1 MRVDRARL
9 SHGDLLFDALR
20 TIRAKPWRALALGL
34 AISLGV
40 GAFVVI
46 MSVSASANHQT
57 ARSIDSLRP
66 ELVRATPSGSA
77 DVENG
82 PPESLAAD
90 RLMAIPGVKAA
101 GVADTYETA
110 TVRARIGAD
119 SVDATL
125 VGADGDLLSATRS
138 PFEGTGLPSQ
148 LSVDGAHVAV
158 IGAGVADRLAL
169 ADPSAVPTVW
179 INGTAVTVVG
189 VVDDSKYLADLI
201 DSVIVPRATAAELSP
216 TGFQSTTAYVRTDR
230 GAATHLGDDI
240 PLYLSPEA
248 PERWSIDVP
257 RVPIDVTEAI
267 SDDLRSL
274 TIALSVLVM
283 AVGIVAVANAMMRSV
298 YERTAEIGLRRALGA
313 RGSHII
319 AMVVLEAAII
329 GLTAGVAGAAA
340 GATTAIVISL
350 HNNWPVVVAPPLL
363 AGAVAAAALAGVAAG
378 LFPGL
383 RAVQV
388 TPSEALRRE

>member
-1 MRVDRARL
+1 MRPDRARL
-9 SHGDLLFDALR
+9 SRGDLLLDALR
-20 TIRAKPWRALALGL
+20 TIGAKPWRALALGL

-46 MSVSASANHQT
+46 MSVSASANRQT
-57 ARSIDSLRP
+57 ARSVDSLRP
-66 ELVRATPSGSA
+66 ELVRATPSGSSDA
-77 DVENG
+77 ASG
-82 PPESLAAD
+82 PSVPVAAD
-90 RLMAIPGVKAA
+90 SLMVIPGVKAA
-101 GVADTYETA
+101 GVADTYESA
-110 TVRARIGAD
+110 TLRARIGAD
-119 SVDATL
+119 PVDATL
-125 VGADGDLLSATRS
+125 VGADGDLLGATRS
-138 PFEGTGLPSQ
+138 PFHGTGFPSEDA
-148 LSVDGAHVAV
+148 VDGAHVAV

-169 ADPSAVPTVW
+169 ADPSATPTVW
-179 INGTAVTVVG
+179 INGTAFTVVA

-201 DSVIVPRATAAELSP
+201 DSVIVPRSTAAELSP
-216 TGFQSTTAYVRTDR
+216 AGLQSTTAYLRTDR
-230 GAATHLGDDI
+230 GAATQLGDDI

-248 PERWSIDVP
+248 PERWSVDVP

-340 GATTAIVISL
+340 GAAAAVVISL
-350 HNNWPVVVAPPLL
+350 RNNWPVVVAPSLL
-363 AGAVAAAALAGVAAG
+363 ASAIAAAAFAGVAAG